1 MSVIESEQGD
11 DGSEDANLW
20 SLCQVFFGRVISIW
34 RYNWLTGGSKANE
47 IAAKQGVYPYF
58 NRASQAGHR
67 EISGGALIAGSKA
80 ERNG

>member
-1 MSVIESEQGD
+1 MTGLKMPICG
-11 DGSEDANLW
+11 
-20 SLCQVFFGRVISIW
+20 LCVKFFGRVILIW

-67 EISGGALIAGSKA
+67 ETSGGALIAGSRA